1 MSDRP
6 VSSPVVRESNLI
18 EALESSPDAVTVFD
32 FEFRILYLN
41 DVARRYL
48 SDGGID
54 ARDVIGRVAWEA
66 MPAMAGSEWETALR
80 RVVADRRPSRPKHPR
95 R

>member
-66 MPAMAGSEWETALR
+66 MPAREPPTSAAPKST
-80 RVVADRRPSRPKHPR
+80 RVFGTSL
-95 R
+95 